1 LRWIS
6 RRQCCRPRWDG
17 PTRSSTNFVIR
28 KTLYGID
35 VDDDPEDGIDETE
48 ETLLRAIAEHVDF
61 ADEYDEAL
69 R

>member
-1 LRWIS
+1 M
-6 RRQCCRPRWDG
+6 
-17 PTRSSTNFVIR
+17 IR

-61 ADEYDEAL
+61 ADEYDESVPVTWVPL
-69 R
+69 RKAS